1 MSSKVRVCAF
11 ESRRAPEMR
20 RLIERFNGIPT
31 LAPSMQ
37 EVPLESNSEPL
48 LYVEKLLAGEVDI
61 SVFMT
66 GVGTQALYDAVA
78 SRISTDE
85 LTEEIRK
92 TLIAVRGPKPAA
104 VLSKLRLQPAVRA
117 PEPNTWHD
125 LAEEMSRQ
133 GIELSG
139 KTVAVQEYGVANTE
153 FHEWLTSQGAE
164 VISVSIYRW
173 TLPDDTSPLQES
185 VRKLINNEF
194 DLLMWTSAQ
203 QINHVIQVAQEMNL
217 EEDWFAAAKKVPHA
231 SIGPT
236 ASERLRQ
243 FDLSPCMEP
252 SHPKMAHLVREAIEW
267 VQNQNVES
275 PAEST

>member
-11 ESRRAPEMR
+11 ESRRAPEMG
-20 RLIERFNGIPT
+20 RLIERFHGIPT
-31 LAPSMQ
+31 VAPSMQ

-48 LYVEKLLAGEVDI
+48 HYIEKLLSGEVDV

-66 GVGTQALYDAVA
+66 GVGTQALYDAVE
-78 SRISTDE
+78 SRISADE

-92 TLIAVRGPKPAA
+92 TVIAVRGPKPAA
-104 VLSKLRLQPAVRA
+104 VLAKLGLQPNVRA
-117 PEPNTWHD
+117 PEPNTWHE
-125 LAEEMSRQ
+125 LAEEMSR
-133 GIELSG
+133 EKVVLSE

-153 FHEWLTSQGAE
+153 FHEWLSSQGAE
-164 VISVSIYRW
+164 VLSVSIYRW
-173 TLPDDTSPLQES
+173 TLPDDIKPLQDS
-185 VRKLINNEF
+185 VRQLINNEF
-194 DLLMWTSAQ
+194 DLILWTSAQ
-203 QINHVIQVAQEMNL
+203 QINHVIQTAKEMNL
-217 EEDWFAAAKKVPHA
+217 FDEWFAVAKTIPHA

-267 VQNQNVES
+267 VQKN
-275 PAEST
+275 